1 MSDSPM
7 QQAMLIDLA
16 QRLTDLQRR
25 ILQALKDK
33 GPGLLLE
40 VAVRVLKFPED
51 VAAPLRE
58 MQSYEL
64 IVSQTVSGKFG
75 GELFSL
81 TSMGERVL
89 RLLND
94 PSFQTTQSSFS
105 QQAPVT
111 AAVPPAPVN
120 PRLQEAELL
129 NKLGDLAK
137 EKGELEKAV
146 DYYQQALSI
155 TRSLSAEATEG
166 GSK

>member
-1 MSDSPM
+1 MSDSPL
-7 QQAMLIDLA
+7 QHAMLVELA

-25 ILQALKDK
+25 ILQSFKDK

-51 VAAPLRE
+51 VVAPLRE

-64 IVSQTVSGKFG
+64 VMSQTVSGKFG

-81 TSMGERVL
+81 TSMGERIL

-94 PSFQTTQSSFS
+94 PSFQNTQSSFS
-105 QQAPVT
+105 SQPAPAATAPV
-111 AAVPPAPVN
+111 APSD
-120 PRLQEAELL
+120 PRLREAELL

-146 DYYQQALSI
+146 EYYQQALSI
-155 TRSLSAEATEG
+155 ARSLSAEGE
-166 GSK
+166 SK